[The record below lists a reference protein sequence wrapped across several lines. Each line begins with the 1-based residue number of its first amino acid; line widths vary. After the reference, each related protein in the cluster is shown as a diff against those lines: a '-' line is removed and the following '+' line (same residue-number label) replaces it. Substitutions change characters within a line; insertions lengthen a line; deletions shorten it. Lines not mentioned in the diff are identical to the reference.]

1 MALTVDV
8 KEAIIARARSDSEFA
23 DGILEQSAECL
34 LNGEVN
40 VGKLIL
46 RDYIDAILGIE
57 QLSRLTGM
65 PPDDIEHMLEPDGS
79 PETDDLLETI
89 NCIRQHK
96 DTHIQHKDTHIKAE
110 AVG

>member
-1 MALTVDV
+1 MAPTIDV
-8 KEAIIARARSDSEFA
+8 KETMRARIRRSPAVA

-57 QLSRLTGM
+57 QLSRLTGI
-65 PPDDIEHMLEPDGS
+65 PPDDIRHMLEPDGS
-79 PETDDLLETI
+79 PETGDLLETI

-96 DTHIQHKDTHIKAE
+96 DTE
-110 AVG
+110 AVDGTDQALAIL